1 MRRSRLWCALVVA
14 LGGWAIACGF
24 GFANDTGKPIP
35 SLDYW
40 GWQCADGGAPD
51 PDAGCPAPTDDAGP

>member
-1 MRRSRLWCALVVA
+1 MRRSLWLVLVVA
-14 LGGWAIACGF
+14 LGGGSIACGF

-40 GWQCADGGAPD
+40 GWQCADGGVPD
-51 PDAGCPAPTDDAGP
+51 PDAGCPPDLADAGP